1 MAEKRYLK
9 YRRKTP
15 KKRKNT
21 DDRTEKTIARVY
33 ACIILCLMAFTLSK
47 VQSDN
52 GIILR
57 QKIKVAINS
66 NINMERAEEM
76 LQVWSEKIDFIGGEM
91 KIFENEGEI

>member
-1 MAEKRYLK
+1 MAEKRNSK
-9 YRRKTP
+9 YRRKPP
-15 KKRKNT
+15 KKQRNT
-21 DDRTEKTIARVY
+21 DDKTEKTVARVY

-47 VQSDN
+47 VQSDY
-52 GIILR
+52 GAVLR

-66 NINMERAEEM
+66 DINMERAEEM